1 MRLAMAMLLLA
12 TACNPITPL
21 KADGGDAGSDDAG
34 MAFDAGTDADA
45 GLSGTVFVEPLLE
58 ARVRLGARSA
68 AGYRPWRGGIA
79 VVAGSLYWVESSTAS
94 SGLYRMPL
102 GGCVGASGSCPERL
116 TGLTRP
122 SVFAATTDAVLV
134 ADVNLLKRYPV
145 NGAPET
151 VASGASE
158 LVLLATDGAAAYWA
172 TERAPIFKT
181 PFGGATS
188 TLINSNGSPFAMTIA
203 GDRLQWVGVD
213 ISGLQAVMQSIRTV
227 GTGAREERRSG
238 NGFQTMKGDSRYLYF
253 ARDSMPATV
262 LRQTVSNGLIETI
275 ALDAQGVTDF
285 ALDNNYAWW
294 VEPGS
299 SGLANGRLRRV
310 AHESVRAETV
320 AEAIPWPVGVAVSGG
335 VAYVLSAG
343 TQAEAYADG
352 KILRVS
358 YR

>member
-1 MRLAMAMLLLA
+1 MRLVMAMLLLA

-21 KADGGDAGSDDAG
+21 RADGGDGGADDG
-34 MAFDAGTDADA
+34 GTTFDAGVESDA
-45 GLSGTVFVEPLLE
+45 GFSGTVFVEPILE
-58 ARVRLGARSA
+58 ARVRLGARSTA
-68 AGYRPWRGGIA
+68 AFRPWRGGIA
-79 VVAGSLYWVESSTAS
+79 VVSGSLYWVESSTAS

-102 GGCVGASGSCPERL
+102 SGCGGAGNCPERL
-116 TGLTRP
+116 AALTRP

-134 ADVNLLKRYPV
+134 ADVTLLKRFPI
-145 NGAPET
+145 NGAAEQ
-151 VASGASE
+151 VASGTSE
-158 LVLLATDGAAAYWA
+158 LVLLATDGTAAYWA
-172 TERAPIFKT
+172 TERAPIFRT

-188 TLINSNGSPFAMTIA
+188 TLINSNGTPFAMTIA
-203 GDRLQWVGVD
+203 GDRVQWVGVD
-213 ISGLQAVMQSIRTV
+213 ISGLQAVMQSIRTT

-238 NGFQTMKGDSRYLYF
+238 NGFQTMKGDARYLYF

-275 ALDAQGVTDF
+275 ALDAQGVSDF
-285 ALDNNYAWW
+285 AIDDTYAWW

-310 AHESVRAETV
+310 AHESVKAETV
-320 AEAIPWPVGVAVSGG
+320 AEAIPWPVAVAVSAG
-335 VAYVLSAG
+335 VAYVLAAG
-343 TQAEAYADG
+343 TQAEAFADG

>member
-1 MRLAMAMLLLA
+1 MRLPIAVLLLA
-12 TACNPITPL
+12 SACNPITPL
-21 KADGGDAGSDDAG
+21 KSDGGDAGADDG
-34 MAFDAGTDADA
+34 GSVVDGGSGLDA
-45 GLSGTVFVEPLLE
+45 GLSGTVFVEPLLD
-58 ARVRLGARSA
+58 ARSRLGARSV
-68 AGYRPWRGGIA
+68 AGFRPWRGGIA
-79 VVAGSLYWVESSTAS
+79 VISGSLYWVESGTAA
-94 SGLYRMPL
+94 GLYRMPVA
-102 GGCVGASGSCPERL
+102 GCAAGTCPERI
-116 TGLTRP
+116 TALTRP
-122 SVFAATTDAVLV
+122 SVFTATSDAVLV
-134 ADVNLLKRYPV
+134 ADVTTLKRYAATGGAGEPV
-145 NGAPET
+145 ATG
-151 VASGASE
+151 SSE
-158 LVLLATDGAAAYWA
+158 LVLLASDGVAAFWA

-188 TLINSNGSPFAMTIA
+188 TIINSNGTPFAMTIA
-203 GDRLQWVGVD
+203 GDRVQWVGVD
-213 ISGLQAVMQSIRTV
+213 ISGLQVVMQSIRTA
-227 GTGAREERRSG
+227 GTGAREERRFG

-285 ALDNNYAWW
+285 ALDDQYAWW

-310 AHESVRAETV
+310 AHESVKAETV

-343 TQAEAYADG
+343 TQAEAFADG

>member
-12 TACNPITPL
+12 TGCNPITPL
-21 KADGGDAGSDDAG
+21 RADGGDAGSDDG
-34 MAFDAGTDADA
+34 GTTFDAGTESDA
-45 GLSGTVFVEPLLE
+45 GFSGTVFVEPLLE
-58 ARVRLGARSA
+58 ARSRLGARSTA
-68 AGYRPWRGGIA
+68 AFRPWRGGIA
-79 VVAGSLYWVESSTAS
+79 VVAGSLYWVESGAAS

-102 GGCVGASGSCPERL
+102 GGCVGAGSCPERL
-116 TGLTRP
+116 ATMTRP
-122 SVFAATTDAVLV
+122 SVFAATADAVLV
-134 ADVNLLKRYPV
+134 ADVTLLKRFPV
-145 NGAPET
+145 NGAAEQVT
-151 VASGASE
+151 SGTSE
-158 LVLLATDGAAAYWA
+158 LVLLATDGTAAYWA

-188 TLINSNGSPFAMTIA
+188 TLINSNGTPFAMTIA

-213 ISGLQAVMQSIRTV
+213 ISGLQAVMQSIRTT
-227 GTGAREERRSG
+227 GMGAREERRSG

-275 ALDAQGVTDF
+275 ALDAQGVSDF
-285 ALDNNYAWW
+285 AIDDNYAWW

-310 AHESVRAETV
+310 AHESVKAETV

-343 TQAEAYADG
+343 TQAEAFADG
-352 KILRVS
+352 RILRVS

>member
-21 KADGGDAGSDDAG
+21 KADGGDAGAEDAG
-34 MAFDAGTDADA
+34 SDAGTTISDA
-45 GLSGTVFVEPLLE
+45 GLSGSVFVEPLLE
-58 ARVRLGARSA
+58 ARSRLGARSVA
-68 AGYRPWRGGIA
+68 AFRPWRGGIA
-79 VVAGSLYWVESSTAS
+79 VVSGSLYWVESGSAP
-94 SGLYRMPL
+94 GLYRMPL
-102 GGCVGASGSCPERL
+102 GGCSGGVCPERVA
-116 TGLTRP
+116 TMTRP
-122 SVFAATTDAVLV
+122 SVFAATSDAVLV
-134 ADVNLLKRYPV
+134 ADVTTLKRYAATGGAGEPV
-145 NGAPET
+145 ATG
-151 VASGASE
+151 SSE
-158 LVLLATDGAAAYWA
+158 LVLLASDGAAAFWA
-172 TERAPIFKT
+172 TERAPILKT

-188 TLINSNGSPFAMTIA
+188 TIINSNGTPFAMTIA
-203 GDRLQWVGVD
+203 GDRVQWVGVD
-213 ISGLQAVMQSIRTV
+213 ISGLQVVMQSIRTA
-227 GTGAREERRSG
+227 GTGAREERRFG

-285 ALDNNYAWW
+285 ALDENYAWW

-310 AHESVRAETV
+310 AHESVKVETV

-335 VAYVLSAG
+335 IAYVLSAG
-343 TQAEAYADG
+343 TQAEGYADG